1 MARSIRA
8 RVVRTQLLWS
18 LLWGL
23 ALALAMVLAVRH
35 EVDELL
41 DDTLQSAAV
50 GLIGPVLEALPMAAL
65 QLGDR
70 AAQAGP
76 ADRALQADGAAN
88 NGPRFVWQLV
98 GHGAENPVLA
108 SAAGAPEKALKVTPS
123 AGFSDVDDWRVF
135 GLALGRDDQM
145 LYVAQSQAER
155 SEARFELLFSVLLA
169 GLPMLLLGWVWLR
182 ARVRHDLLPL
192 QLLSQRLA
200 SFDPLRPGALLQD
213 VDDEE
218 LQQVQA
224 AIDALAARLARRVA
238 HERAFT
244 AHAAHA
250 LRTPLAGIDAQLAVA
265 LLEAPLALQ
274 PRLQRVRAAASRLQ
288 RVVAALL
295 VLFRGGAEV
304 EHVALDLAKLLAGVR
319 VEGLELR
326 LQDTAP
332 IDGDADL
339 LMAVL
344 INLLDNAQRHGARTV
359 TFSTPGPGL
368 LSIHDDGHGTGAQ
381 RRLELQAAL
390 RTGDYEGRMGLGLML
405 ADLVARAHGGAL
417 TLPEVSA
424 GFTAVLD
431 LGFRRRG
438 DNVQVQ
444 PAPTP

>member
-23 ALALAMVLAVRH
+23 AVALAMGLAVRH

-50 GLIGPVLEALPMAAL
+50 GLIGPVLQQLP
-65 QLGDR
+65 
-70 AAQAGP
+70 AGAP
-76 ADRALQADGAAN
+76 PRRGPESEPGSVAPTVQADEAASS
-88 NGPRFVWQLV
+88 GPRFVWQLV
-98 GHGAENPVLA
+98 GHGPQTEVLA
-108 SAAGAPEKALKVTPS
+108 GAAGAPARALKLTPS
-123 AGFSDVDDWRVF
+123 AGFSDVEGWRVF
-135 GLALGRDDQM
+135 GLALGRDGKM

-169 GLPMLLLGWVWLR
+169 GLPMLLLGLVWLS

-192 QLLSQRLA
+192 QRMSQRLA
-200 SFDPLRPGALLQD
+200 DFDPLRPGTLLED

-224 AIDALAARLARRVA
+224 AIDALAARLARRVS

-265 LLEAPLALQ
+265 LLEAPVALQ

-304 EHVALDLAKLLAGVR
+304 EHVALDLARLLAKVP
-319 VEGLELR
+319 VEGLDLR
-326 LQDTAP
+326 LQATAP
-332 IDGDADL
+332 LRGDADL

-344 INLLDNAQRHGARTV
+344 INLLDNAQRHGAHTV

-368 LSIHDDGHGTGAQ
+368 LSVHDDGQGIGAQ
-381 RRLELQAAL
+381 RRVDLQAAL

-417 TLPEVSA
+417 TLPDVSA

-431 LGFRRRG
+431 LGPRGRG
-438 DNVQVQ
+438 DNAQVQ
-444 PAPTP
+444 QTPLP